1 MNKYKNLLN
10 HCEDMNQLWNEGCNF
25 YEGKNGVDQDFGKAF
40 KLFEKA
46 ASLGS
51 SDAENRVG
59 YMYGNGQGVK
69 KDEKAAFSW
78 YLKSAGH
85 GNAKGQSNVGWC
97 LINGFGTAIDYPQA
111 IQYLE
116 KAMSQPSSPDLAP
129 SLLGEMYEK
138 GMGIERDL

>member
-116 KAMSQPSSPDLAP
+116 KAMSQPSFPDLAP
-129 SLLGEMYEK
+129 SLFGEMYEK
-138 GMGIERDL
+138 GMG